1 MNTVMKSVL
10 CLFMLTAVLVLVASC
25 SGATDIGEA
34 PPNAVCSSIV
44 DAKCVRCHYKTRI
57 CDALGTKSVGNWKR
71 TIKFMVKQGA
81 QLSEDERNK
90 IVACLAAL
98 PKGSDVICK

>member
-10 CLFMLTAVLVLVASC
+10 YLFVLITVLILVTSC
-25 SGATDIGEA
+25 SGAAEIGEV
-34 PPNAVCSSIV
+34 PSDAVCSSIV

-90 IVACLAAL
+90 LIACLAAL